1 MKRICRIA
9 LLGECMIELHGQMF
23 GTMKQAFGGDT
34 LNTAVY
40 LSRLS
45 SSKGVQ
51 ISYATD
57 LGTDPFSDAMLTAW
71 EKEGID
77 TSLVRREEGRMPGLY
92 TIQVDEQGERT
103 FHYWRDMSAAK
114 AYFYASESPLEL
126 QLDDIDALY
135 FSGISLA
142 ILDSSSR
149 ERLFKTVMKLR
160 SRGGKVIFDNNY
172 RARMWPVTI
181 EARAWYRHAYE
192 MADIAMITLDDEMA
206 LQGLEDESRA
216 LEHAFALPTPEVVIK
231 RGAYPAIVRLAGQNP
246 LEVPACHVSKVVDT
260 TAAGDSF
267 AAGYLASRLTGNDAI
282 AAAKTGACLAAVV
295 IQHPGAII
303 PAEAMPKDLL

>member
-1 MKRICRIA
+1 MKRVCRIA
-9 LLGECMIELHGQMF
+9 LLGECMIELRGQMF

-45 SSKGVQ
+45 TKQGVQ
-51 ISYATD
+51 VSYATD
-57 LGTDPFSDAMLTAW
+57 LGIDPFSDAMVAAW
-71 EKEGID
+71 EQEGID
-77 TSLVRREEGRMPGLY
+77 TSLVRRKQGRMPGLY
-92 TIQVDEQGERT
+92 TIQVDDQGERS

-114 AYFYASESPLEL
+114 AYFNSSESPLEL

-149 ERLFKTVMKLR
+149 ERLFRTVMRLR
-160 SRGGKVIFDNNY
+160 SRGGQVIFDNNY
-172 RARMWPVTI
+172 RSGMWPVTI

-206 LQGLEDESRA
+206 LFGLADEQEVLNHS
-216 LEHAFALPTPEVVIK
+216 FALPTAEVVIK
-231 RGAYPAIVRLAGQNP
+231 RGAEPAIVRLAGKDP
-246 LEVPACHVSKVVDT
+246 LEVPACQVARVVDT

-282 AAAKTGACLAAVV
+282 SAARTGACMASVV

-303 PAEAMPKDLL
+303 PNEAMPKDLL